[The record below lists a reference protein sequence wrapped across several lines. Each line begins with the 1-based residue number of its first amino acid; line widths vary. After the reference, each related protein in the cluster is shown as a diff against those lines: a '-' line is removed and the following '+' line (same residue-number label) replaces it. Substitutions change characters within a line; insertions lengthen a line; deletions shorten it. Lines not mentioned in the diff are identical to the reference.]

1 MTDTAALFFLVSAQ
15 VLISGYGARRRASM
29 GFGKASLPSLTLP
42 AIVLLLIAWMMF
54 GMGRVTDLGAMA
66 IAALLVAL
74 FTLAAV
80 GFAAAAIGYRSSK

>member
-1 MTDTAALFFLVSAQ
+1 MTDAAALFILVFAQ

-29 GFGKASLPSLTLP
+29 GFGKACLPSFALP
-42 AIVLLLIAWMMF
+42 AIVLLLIVWMMF

-66 IAALLVAL
+66 IAALLVAF
-74 FTLAAV
+74 FTLAAI